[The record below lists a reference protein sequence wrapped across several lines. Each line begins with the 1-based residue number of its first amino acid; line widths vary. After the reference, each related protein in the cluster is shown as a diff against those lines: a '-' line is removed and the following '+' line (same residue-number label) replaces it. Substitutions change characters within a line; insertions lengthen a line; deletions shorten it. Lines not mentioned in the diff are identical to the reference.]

1 MASDQAK
8 IGWERPRKRKQKII
22 DPINSYPTCNRKF
35 QRNCKKNSKNLK
47 TPLKIILKRKQVGK
61 ARERK
66 KTKIIVPINSYPT
79 HNRVFEKICK
89 KIQKIIKHH
98 WGFFSNKNRLGKAKK
113 ERNRNYPSDQFPPDS

>member
-22 DPINSYPTCNRKF
+22 APINSYPTRNRKF

-79 HNRVFEKICK
+79 HNRVFEIICK

-98 WGFFSNKNRLGKAKK
+98 WGFFSSKNRLGKAKK
-113 ERNRNYPSDQFPPDS
+113 ERNRNYPSDQFPSDS